1 MATNDG
7 TSAESVIPVAAARI
21 DKIEAAVAPWLDALP
36 SDTDFVTLDLNGIES
51 ADITL
56 FQALLA
62 FRRSLAER
70 GRHLLLTPMPEG
82 HPVLETGR
90 LLGIPLEHHFTLVG
104 AES

>member
-1 MATNDG
+1 MATNEG

-21 DKIEAAVAPWLDALP
+21 DKIEETISPWREALA
-36 SDTDFVTLDLNGIES
+36 SESDFVTLDLTGVES
-51 ADITL
+51 ADVTL

-62 FRRSLAER
+62 FRRSLTER
-70 GRHLLLTPMPEG
+70 GRHLLLSPLPEG